1 MNRIRF
7 DINRIITTHTHI
19 LSYRLMSSELQAA
32 NSSDHHIE
40 QPQVEQ
46 SLSHSDLRLLV
57 DTIHTMQEIDQLQVF
72 EIIKQDTS
80 KYTEN
85 RNGVFIN
92 LSHLESSTLQ
102 KLSTFVQYWNIQR
115 KAIAKTEEHSK
126 SLAAQF
132 NSNQEKIMEDASNE
146 NKACANP
153 KDTNS
158 VSTAIIA
165 DIERELQSKKKMD
178 LVAQSLTEAER
189 NMVKV
194 NMENRRISLHK
205 GKKHRFE
212 GSAARVARKCLHSED
227 KS

>member
-1 MNRIRF
+1 
-7 DINRIITTHTHI
+7 
-19 LSYRLMSSELQAA
+19 MSSESQLTNEQ
-32 NSSDHHIE
+32 NPSLIE
-40 QPQVEQ
+40 KSEAEHP
-46 SLSHSDLRLLV
+46 LSHSDLRMLV

-85 RNGVFIN
+85 CNGVFIN
-92 LSHLESSTLQ
+92 LSHLEPSTLQ

-115 KAIAKTEEHSK
+115 KAIAKTEEQSK

-132 NSNQEKIMEDASNE
+132 NSNHQEELREDESHDTHTS
-146 NKACANP
+146 ANRIN
-153 KDTNS
+153 TNQS
-158 VSTAIIA
+158 VSDTLLRA
-165 DIERELQSKKKMD
+165 DAQREIQSKKKMN
-178 LVAQSLTEAER
+178 LVAQGLTDAER

-194 NMENRRISLHK
+194 STDNRRISLHK

-227 KS
+227 KD